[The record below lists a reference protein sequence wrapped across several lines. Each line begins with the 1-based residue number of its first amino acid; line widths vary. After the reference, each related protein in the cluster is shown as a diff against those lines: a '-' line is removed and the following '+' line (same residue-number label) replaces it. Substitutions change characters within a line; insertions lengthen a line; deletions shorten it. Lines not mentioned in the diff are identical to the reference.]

1 MPRRLLKTASLIQMT
16 LPGVPC
22 IYYGDEAGV
31 EGYKD
36 PFNRTCYPWGHENEE
51 LLGWYKKITHLRTT
65 RDVYQRGGY
74 RTIMAG
80 DGFYA
85 FERFREDCEPDSDAF
100 ASVITAVN
108 CGAHEHHLAL
118 EGHWTDLL
126 TELTT
131 TGP

>member
-1 MPRRLLKTASLIQMT
+1 
-16 LPGVPC
+16 
-22 IYYGDEAGV
+22 
-31 EGYKD
+31 
-36 PFNRTCYPWGHENEE
+36 
-51 LLGWYKKITHLRTT
+51 
-65 RDVYQRGGY
+65 
-74 RTIMAG
+74 MAG

-126 TELTT
+126 TELTHDGT
-131 TGP
+131 VTLRPGGAVLLEKSSE